1 MVQRLVR
8 VEMFG
13 GLKVFHGETP
23 RTRFRDNNAKLLFAF
38 LLLHRHKP
46 VSRETILSKLY
57 TDDLKGNRHLTHS
70 LSDLRMTVEPEGIA
84 RHSIIIADPK
94 FIRLNMEA
102 LITDVDEFDHALQHA
117 EQATVLV
124 EKIRFLQHAFELYRG
139 TLLYG
144 IDEGWVRVEQLNYE
158 DAYEK
163 TACHLAWLYRDGGHP
178 REAERLLRR
187 AKVIYPTSSKIK
199 RTLKRLE
206 VQVNS
211 ISEEEQ
217 SDELAPSDD
226 EPPQSIDLRQGQ
238 INPDSN
244 PLLAPYLPVCLGLY
258 VGRHT
263 ELELVMRMLTPAS
276 PELHRSRLITL
287 HGLAGIGKTRLAA
300 ETGHALLEA
309 YQGRIYFVSLAE
321 QMTGQNLAQAVLSQ
335 LPIQPSSEH
344 PVLEQLT
351 QFLNQGPTLLILDNL
366 EQILEPAAAFIQSLL
381 KRCPALQCLTTS
393 RHPLGLNGEQV
404 IELKPLSLNRGERGK
419 LSESLTLFRDRVQSR
434 NPTLHWSERTLQLAE
449 EMCALVEGIPF
460 AIELAAARA
469 AVHPNWNLLAQSLL
483 SAIKTQAVQARTSSE
498 RHGSVITAIQW
509 SYQLLS
515 HEVQQF
521 LKGLSVFRGSWTLQ
535 AAEQVCQEPRAC
547 EYLTML
553 RMHALIGLSETDRET
568 RYSMQVV
575 VREFLQEQLSNEEW
589 HALRQNHAAYYGA
602 TSCAMLDYKPI
613 EIDYLNYLSAF
624 DYSLETSHIE
634 NCRQV
639 INACVTIWQ
648 FTLQHETG
656 LHYMERYL
664 QMLSQSAASSIEQ
677 LYRELHGFAEVIHF
691 LMGMG
696 RVKEAAVFASRM
708 EERLKRIDTEGLI
721 DADNY
726 RNAFLNKN
734 ALGWFYYHIGDSK
747 KAREY
752 HLGARD
758 IAAAWNDCRLLAT
771 VETRQGAVE
780 MADGYLHRAANHYA
794 SYPADLQGDTLMNRV
809 EHAYVLM
816 DIACLSRLLGDY
828 PRSEQLYDRSLELH
842 RQDEHDLGILQCLRD
857 RSLLR
862 MEMGRYEE
870 ARTDLHQALTLLENR
885 HTCIRISIHTY
896 LGEIALAQ
904 GDWIEARKHLE
915 SGLSFWRKYPHPRW
929 QAHHLARLALL
940 NLYKGQNDSAAVRC
954 EEGLDQLR
962 TSPSLIIEAQ
972 LRYILGLAQGQDGEP
987 NLLNALGV
995 SLESGHRLGMMEGV
1009 EALAYHYFQTNR
1021 ACQALPLLQA
1031 TCSERSVLNTPL
1043 HPTSRCFYR
1052 LMFDALPVGCAGSPA
1067 PDLEKVICQLT
1078 HSNCGGRISDG
1089 GL

>member
-102 LITDVDEFDHALQHA
+102 LITDVDEFDNALARSDRTTDLQ
-117 EQATVLV
+117 
-124 EKIRFLQHAFELYRG
+124 EKALHMRRAYDLYQG

-144 IDEGWVRVEQLNYE
+144 IDEDWVKSTQINYE
-158 DAYEK
+158 DLYE
-163 TACHLAWLYRDGGHP
+163 TVACDLAQLCVYQGRAH
-178 REAERLLRR
+178 EAERILRR
-187 AKVIYPTSSKIK
+187 AKLLYEDSIKIEHAWTELEARNARMPKVEEKGSLKVDTEVKPTP
-199 RTLKRLE
+199 T
-206 VQVNS
+206 
-211 ISEEEQ
+211 
-217 SDELAPSDD
+217 
-226 EPPQSIDLRQGQ
+226 
-238 INPDSN
+238 
-244 PLLAPYLPVCLGLY
+244 PYLPVCLGLY